1 MSLEEHFLNLNL
13 SSSSDSSSSDDEDL
27 SSSSDSS
34 SSDDESYY
42 GLQGLDPGTVLYRA
56 CREDEDTDENIVC
69 KDSDSDR
76 SVEQHIAS
84 GSKYP
89 SRFIS
94 TTTSSDVVLKWA
106 KEGQP
111 IIKIDLSRMTAGMEA
126 LDEMINLTN
135 TAVREHFIKGAT
147 HRSWAKSSKEV
158 LFQWH
163 IPKKNASGENVF
175 ELSDTQIM

>member
-56 CREDEDTDENIVC
+56 CREDEDTDEDIVC

-76 SVEQHIAS
+76 SVEKHIAS
-84 GSKYP
+84 GSKYT

-94 TTTSSDVVLKWA
+94 TTTSSEVVLKWA

-111 IIKIDLSRMTAGMEA
+111 IIKIYLSRMTGMKA
-126 LDEMINLTN
+126 LNKMINLTN
-135 TAVREHFIKGAT
+135 TAVRKHFIKGWT
-147 HRSWAKSSKEV
+147 HRNWAISSKEV
-158 LFQWH
+158 LFQWR

-175 ELSDTQIM
+175 ELSDI